1 MNETN
6 AKKTVQITTTL
17 NKEGMVFYNIDSAPF
32 EIYGIYRDGE
42 KYRRMPADVAETVNP
57 GVLANHAHTA
67 GGRVR
72 FITDS
77 PYVAIHAE
85 MGKLY
90 KADHFPF
97 TGSIGFDLY
106 VDNRYERTFR
116 PDYNIIDTL
125 DRINTYDGSGM
136 HEITIH
142 FPLYSEVKALYI
154 GLDENATV
162 CEAKPYRNEKPIVY
176 YGSSIT
182 QGGCA
187 STPGMAYQNIVTRR
201 LMLDHVN
208 LGFSGNAKGE
218 DTMIEYLAG
227 LDMAMFVQDYDHNA
241 PTVEHLRATHEKL
254 YKAVRAAHPDIPILM
269 MSRPKHR
276 LTKDEVARRAVV
288 ETTYKNALAA
298 GDNNVYFL
306 DGAALTELCCD
317 EGTVDNTHPTD
328 YGFVSMANAV
338 CKVIEK
344 IGL

>member
-1 MNETN
+1 MAEITATN
-6 AKKTVQITTTL
+6 GAKFDFASD
-17 NKEGMVFYNIDSAPF
+17 KENIKFYSIDEAPF
-32 EIYGIYRDGE
+32 KIYGVYRDGE
-42 KYRRMPADVAETVNP
+42 KYRRMPTSVAETVSP
-57 GVLANHAHTA
+57 GVLSNSTHTA

-72 FITDS
+72 FVTDS

-90 KADHFPF
+90 KADHFAF

-106 VDNRYERTFR
+106 VDNRYEHTFR
-116 PDYNIIDTL
+116 PDYSITDTL
-125 DRINTYDGSGM
+125 NRVNAYDGEGM
-136 HEITIH
+136 REITIH

-154 GLDENATV
+154 GLDENAKV
-162 CEAKPYRNEKPIVY
+162 AKAKPYRNEKPIVY

-187 STPGMAYQNIVTRR
+187 STPGMAFQNIVTRR
-201 LMLDHVN
+201 TGLDHIN

-241 PTVEHLRATHEKL
+241 PTVEHLRDTHEKL
-254 YKAVRAAHPDIPILM
+254 YKAVRAAHPDMPILL
-269 MSRPKHR
+269 MSRPKYR
-276 LTKDEVARRAVV
+276 LNKNETERRAVV

-298 GDNNVYFL
+298 GDKNVYFL
-306 DGAALTELCCD
+306 DGEALTKLCLD

-328 YGFVSMANAV
+328 FGFASMAEAV
-338 CKVIEK
+338 CEVIEK